1 VNFRSFA
8 DMYTAVRTNIH
19 RIPLGID
26 VVVGIPRSGILSA
39 GIIALL
45 RNIAFTDLDGLLQ
58 GRVFA
63 AGTQRSKPNFK
74 LDPATW
80 RRILLVDDSIQ
91 SGRSMETALRRVKER
106 NSWDVTTCVV
116 FGIESTVAKVDLTL
130 EFCPAPRM
138 FEWNLMHHPWLA
150 SACVD
155 IDGVL
160 CIDPTAEEND
170 DGPRYREFLS
180 CAKPLYLPTVPVGAL
195 VSSRLEKYRTETE
208 DWLARS
214 GIVYGALHLMDLNRA
229 EDRRRLNKHA
239 QFKADVYNR
248 NPDWRIFI
256 ESDPCQAATIA
267 KLTGKAVVCVNG
279 MTATAESRRI
289 SFQRRIARR
298 MARFGQQLTLV
309 APGFIAVGRKGRV

>member
-1 VNFRSFA
+1 MNFRSFA
-8 DMYTAVRTNIH
+8 DMYAAVRINIH

-26 VVVGIPRSGILSA
+26 VVVGIPRSGILPA

-45 RNIAFTDLDGLLQ
+45 RNVAFTDLDGLMQ

-63 AGTQRSKPNFK
+63 AGTQRSKPDYNP
-74 LDPATW
+74 DPATW

-91 SGRSMETALRRVKER
+91 SGRSMETALQRVQRGNRWE
-106 NSWDVTTCVV
+106 VTTCVV
-116 FGIESTVAKVDLTL
+116 FGIESTLAKVDLTL
-130 EFCPAPRM
+130 ELCPAPRM

-208 DWLARS
+208 NWLARS

-229 EDRRRLNKHA
+229 EDRRRLNTHA
-239 QFKADVYNR
+239 LFKANVYSS

-256 ESDPCQAATIA
+256 ESDPSQAETIA

-279 MTATAESRRI
+279 MTATAENRRI
-289 SFQRRIARR
+289 SFKRRMGRRI
-298 MARFGQQLTLV
+298 ARFGQQLTLV
-309 APGFIAVGRKGRV
+309 APGLTAVERKGRV

>member
-8 DMYTAVRTNIH
+8 DMYAAVRTNIH
-19 RIPLGID
+19 RIPFNID
-26 VVVGIPRSGILSA
+26 VVVGIPRSGILPA
-39 GIIALL
+39 GTIALL
-45 RNIAFTDLDGLLQ
+45 RNIAFTDLESLLE
-58 GRVFA
+58 GRVFG
-63 AGTQRSKPNFK
+63 AGTQRSKPNLK
-74 LDPATW
+74 LDPAAW

-91 SGRSMETALRRVKER
+91 SGKTMVTALRRVKDS

-116 FGIESTVAKVDLTL
+116 FGIESTVAKVDLTFEL
-130 EFCPAPRM
+130 CPAPRM

-150 SACVD
+150 SACID

-160 CIDPTAEEND
+160 CVDPTSEEND
-170 DGPRYREFLS
+170 DGPQYREFLS
-180 CAKPLYLPTVPVGAL
+180 CAKPLYLPTLPVGAL
-195 VSSRLEKYRTETE
+195 VSSRLEKYRSETQ
-208 DWLARS
+208 DWLARR
-214 GIVYGALHLMDLNRA
+214 GIVYGALHLMDLDRA
-229 EDRRRLNKHA
+229 EDRRQLNNHA
-239 QFKADVYNR
+239 QFKADVYNS

-289 SFQRRIARR
+289 SFKRRMARR

-309 APGFIAVGRKGRV
+309 APGLTSVGRKGRV